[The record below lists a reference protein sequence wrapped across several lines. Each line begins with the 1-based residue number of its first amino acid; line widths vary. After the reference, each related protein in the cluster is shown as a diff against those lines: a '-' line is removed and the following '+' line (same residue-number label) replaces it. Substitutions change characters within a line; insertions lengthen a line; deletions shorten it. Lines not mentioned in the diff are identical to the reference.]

1 MTGTQRRRVLKALD
15 VEINRAKL
23 FHYYFGILI
32 LDVAETIPRGVH
44 KHLPGVT
51 VSVSHIQSLLRDCD
65 AVTKTSLRR
74 YAVILPHLEAG
85 ESADLLRDRIQFTAR
100 LHNWGTVN
108 VGIAIFPEDG
118 LVSRDLLRAAEKDLR
133 ESTEATNEEELLTA

>member
-1 MTGTQRRRVLKALD
+1 MTGTQRRRVIRALD

-32 LDVAETIPRGVH
+32 LDVAETTPRGIH

-51 VSVSHIQSLLRDCD
+51 VSVSHIQGLLRDCD
-65 AVTKTSLRR
+65 DVTKSSLRR
-74 YAVILPHLEAG
+74 YAVILPHLEEAD
-85 ESADLLRDRIQFTAR
+85 SADLLRDRIQFTAR
-100 LHNWGTVN
+100 LQEWGPVN

-118 LVSRDLLRAAEKDLR
+118 LTSRDLLKAAEKHLR
-133 ESTEATNEEELLTA
+133 ESIEIVNEDELQTA